1 MSRSHRV
8 HRADH
13 FEGSAKQVAGSS
25 LTSSVVPFD
34 KDPPSS
40 VEFINRSFT
49 RSGVQL
55 ESLEPSRSPTVI
67 ARKLLLIAA
76 RWEAT
81 SMPAQE
87 IPRVGVIVPV
97 YNVAEYLRPC
107 VESILAQTHSNLEVI
122 LVDDGSTDA
131 SGEMCDKFAEHDR
144 RVRVIHRPNG
154 GLSAARNSGIDAA
167 NSPFLLCVDGDD
179 VVSQDH
185 VARLVAAFEHPGVD
199 VAVADFIT
207 VDPAPN
213 YPSGGKISGQATE
226 LLDRE
231 TALTRLFHQRGVT
244 NSAWAKLYRA
254 DLFDGIR
261 YPEGALYEDLPVTY
275 RIFGRA
281 HLVALTHDATYFYIQ
296 RPTSIT
302 AQKQIHRRMDAI
314 RFASEAITA
323 VSPLGQQV
331 VRAARARAFM
341 ESVFYLSELPSFAAV
356 SVAAPEVISPLREYR
371 REVLLDNRNRMDA
384 RVFALTA
391 FAGPKAVRA
400 LALLRVSLSRMTRQK
415 LQKEPR

>member
-1 MSRSHRV
+1 M
-8 HRADH
+8 
-13 FEGSAKQVAGSS
+13 
-25 LTSSVVPFD
+25 
-34 KDPPSS
+34 
-40 VEFINRSFT
+40 
-49 RSGVQL
+49 
-55 ESLEPSRSPTVI
+55 PT
-67 ARKLLLIAA
+67 
-76 RWEAT
+76 
-81 SMPAQE
+81 QE
-87 IPRVGVIVPV
+87 VPRVGVIVPV

-131 SGEMCDKFAEHDR
+131 SGEMCDRFAEHDR

-179 VVSQDH
+179 VVSHDH
-185 VARLVAAFEHPGVD
+185 VARLVAAFESPGVD
-199 VAVADFIT
+199 VAVADFVA
-207 VDPAPN
+207 VDPTPD
-213 YPSGGKISGQATE
+213 YPSVGRTSGEATE

-254 DLFDGIR
+254 ELFDGIR

-281 HLVALTHDATYFYIQ
+281 NLVALTHDATYFYIQ

-314 RFASEAITA
+314 RFASEAIAA
-323 VSPLGQQV
+323 VAPLGERV
-331 VRAARARAFM
+331 VSAARARAFM
-341 ESVFYLSELPSFAAV
+341 ESVFYISELPSFAAASAV
-356 SVAAPEVISPLREYR
+356 APEVVSPLREYR
-371 REVLLDNRNRMDA
+371 REVLLDARNRMDA
-384 RVFALTA
+384 RGFALAA

-400 LALLRVSLSRMTRQK
+400 LGLLRVRLSQMTRQK

>member
-1 MSRSHRV
+1 
-8 HRADH
+8 
-13 FEGSAKQVAGSS
+13 
-25 LTSSVVPFD
+25 
-34 KDPPSS
+34 
-40 VEFINRSFT
+40 
-49 RSGVQL
+49 
-55 ESLEPSRSPTVI
+55 
-67 ARKLLLIAA
+67 
-76 RWEAT
+76 
-81 SMPAQE
+81 MPAQE
-87 IPRVGVIVPV
+87 IPRVGVVVPV

-107 VESILAQTHSNLEVI
+107 VESILAQSHSNLEVI
-122 LVDDGSTDA
+122 LVNDGSTDA
-131 SGEMCDKFAEHDR
+131 SGEICDMFAERDH

-154 GLSAARNSGIDAA
+154 GLSAARNSGIDVA
-167 NSPFLLCVDGDD
+167 NSPFLLCIDGDD
-179 VVSQDH
+179 VVSHDH

-199 VAVADFIT
+199 VAVADFIA

-213 YPSGGKISGQATE
+213 YPSSGRVSGEATE

-254 DLFDGIR
+254 ELFDGIR

-281 HLVALTHDATYFYIQ
+281 NLVALTHDATYFYIQ

-314 RFASEAITA
+314 KFASEAITT
-323 VSPLGQQV
+323 VSPFGQQV

-356 SVAAPEVISPLREYR
+356 SAVAPEVACPLREYR
-371 REVLLDNRNRMDA
+371 REALLDNHSRMDA

-415 LQKEPR
+415 LKKEPR